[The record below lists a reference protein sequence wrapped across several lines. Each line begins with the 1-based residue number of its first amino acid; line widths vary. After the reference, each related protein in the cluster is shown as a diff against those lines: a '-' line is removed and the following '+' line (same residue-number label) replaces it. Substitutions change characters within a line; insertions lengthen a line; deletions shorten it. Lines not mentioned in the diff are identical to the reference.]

1 MGNVSAILY
10 GINPSSL
17 FDDNIHVHYSSPESH
32 LPLTEQ
38 LYTARGAQGLGLTN
52 LATKYGVDPENLDEQ
67 LELAIQLEKTMP

>member
-1 MGNVSAILY
+1 MGAKLAFLY

-52 LATKYGVDPENLDEQ
+52 LFTQYGVEPENLDDQ
-67 LELAIQLEKTMP
+67 LELAISW

>member
-1 MGNVSAILY
+1 MGAKLAFLY

-38 LYTARGAQGLGLTN
+38 LYTARGAQGLGVSKIV
-52 LATKYGVDPENLDEQ
+52 TKYGVEPENLDDQ
-67 LELAIQLEKTMP
+67 LELALSW